1 MTNRS
6 RRGLSEKSTQFGD
19 IVFRSGV
26 IRRVAI
32 VISPIRGP
40 ITLRITTHEPPSRVF
55 SGLGWF
61 FWSQNMVV
69 GFGVGFLVVS
79 GFEKG
84 FYKGSLWVLGS
95 ELWVLVC
102 SCFQLFTDSVDVVLL
117 AVNSTFHFLGFS

>member
-1 MTNRS
+1 
-6 RRGLSEKSTQFGD
+6 
-19 IVFRSGV
+19 
-26 IRRVAI
+26 
-32 VISPIRGP
+32 
-40 ITLRITTHEPPSRVF
+40 
-55 SGLGWF
+55 
-61 FWSQNMVV
+61 MVV